1 MRHRLL
7 LLLLMLVPCAM
18 MMAQEAVTIHGRV
31 TVYNKVTKEN
41 VKTNIL
47 FSEVRTKEVALEAK
61 EEFDKLTKGS
71 SETIEKQVD
80 QFKKKYKI
88 LKKNK
93 VLKSGRF
100 EIESIT
106 TFYHIFLLEE
116 YNVIEL
122 LEVKPGKTEYEF
134 KVEINDIG
142 GPIVKGKRQD
152 SDTDDGAENE
162 DTGDGFV
169 TFNISIRISDAFSK
183 EDARLIVQT
192 YAVNCHTEDTAAY
205 CPPIVY
211 EGNRYHG
218 LQDKRMNFDYEQFD
232 SLSIGY
238 KADKPIRKGEEIIV
252 KEKIRFEKPDK
263 RATYRSPFTYVLRDY
278 HREYLKGYNGGTCL
292 SKQPFKFLDYSPAV
306 AEMDLSEDF
315 REEAGIN
322 RTNEKRELPIRFV
335 VGKAEIDTVSS
346 NQAILNEMISMLNQ
360 YGDLLTNLS
369 IHASASPD
377 GNYETNKSLALRRA
391 QTAASVVQRGLSRR
405 RGVSATSDVKTWDEV
420 VQKLRDKGKNTLADS
435 VADVV
440 SKNKLPNNELK
451 TFPNYDTDILPILE
465 RMRAMEVSF
474 QVFIEKVY
482 TPNEA
487 LEEFRLH
494 RLERINGKKKPFT
507 NGDYWNIFSV
517 LTDSAEI
524 DTLTV
529 MAYNHIIKNPDYAI
543 DNVMAP
549 YVCNRMAIVNI
560 QRGTPDTKILEPFVD
575 LNVSSVPFRRDG
587 ILMNRKEIMINQA
600 ISYYQDFKNKEA
612 RKIINILKKNK
623 VSDPALDALERII
636 NLRTLHKKD
645 HRTDEEQQA
654 YTAVKE
660 YVLSVSDENK
670 AILYTEIPEWDVKDE
685 AMHYIDL
692 MSDDMPK
699 KWYLKGLWW
708 AIRAANGTEEP
719 CKESGRDE
727 LENEDADD
735 GGPKIDLGDGF
746 YLLSENAEYDFQ
758 EKDMNKY
765 NSYLIKKQ
773 KYKDEHDG
781 VLPEIVEKKII
792 KQPDDDVEY
801 DHIPYYLAYFNH
813 AFELD
818 KEFKRI
824 YFNEGH
830 VPDEIRKKF
839 KFKNKDVPGY
849 RKLFKLLYAYD
860 KRKIE
865 NSSTTNETNSAD
877 TVAE

>member
-1 MRHRLL
+1 
-7 LLLLMLVPCAM
+7 
-18 MMAQEAVTIHGRV
+18 
-31 TVYNKVTKEN
+31 
-41 VKTNIL
+41 
-47 FSEVRTKEVALEAK
+47 
-61 EEFDKLTKGS
+61 
-71 SETIEKQVD
+71 
-80 QFKKKYKI
+80 
-88 LKKNK
+88 
-93 VLKSGRF
+93 
-100 EIESIT
+100 
-106 TFYHIFLLEE
+106 
-116 YNVIEL
+116 
-122 LEVKPGKTEYEF
+122 
-134 KVEINDIG
+134 
-142 GPIVKGKRQD
+142 
-152 SDTDDGAENE
+152 
-162 DTGDGFV
+162 
-169 TFNISIRISDAFSK
+169 
-183 EDARLIVQT
+183 
-192 YAVNCHTEDTAAY
+192 
-205 CPPIVY
+205 
-211 EGNRYHG
+211 
-218 LQDKRMNFDYEQFD
+218 
-232 SLSIGY
+232 
-238 KADKPIRKGEEIIV
+238 
-252 KEKIRFEKPDK
+252 
-263 RATYRSPFTYVLRDY
+263 
-278 HREYLKGYNGGTCL
+278 
-292 SKQPFKFLDYSPAV
+292 
-306 AEMDLSEDF
+306 
-315 REEAGIN
+315 
-322 RTNEKRELPIRFV
+322 
-335 VGKAEIDTVSS
+335 
-346 NQAILNEMISMLNQ
+346 
-360 YGDLLTNLS
+360 
-369 IHASASPD
+369 
-377 GNYETNKSLALRRA
+377 
-391 QTAASVVQRGLSRR
+391 
-405 RGVSATSDVKTWDEV
+405 
-420 VQKLRDKGKNTLADS
+420 
-435 VADVV
+435 
-440 SKNKLPNNELK
+440 
-451 TFPNYDTDILPILE
+451 
-465 RMRAMEVSF
+465 
-474 QVFIEKVY
+474 
-482 TPNEA
+482 
-487 LEEFRLH
+487 
-494 RLERINGKKKPFT
+494 
-507 NGDYWNIFSV
+507 
-517 LTDSAEI
+517 
-524 DTLTV
+524 
-529 MAYNHIIKNPDYAI
+529 
-543 DNVMAP
+543 
-549 YVCNRMAIVNI
+549 MAIVNI
-560 QRGTPDTKILEPFVD
+560 QRGTPNTKILEPFVD

-612 RKIINILKKNK
+612 RKIINILKKNQ

-746 YLLSENAEYDFQ
+746 YLLSENAEYDLQ